1 MAESEENWYL
11 DLRSEMF
18 IIEIGDLDHILE
30 KALLVDARVIFM
42 EFKTNQ
48 VLWYETLILTIF
60 CFGSI
65 VSFRL

>member
-18 IIEIGDLDHILE
+18 IIEIGGLDHILE
-30 KALLVDARVIFM
+30 KALLVDTRVIFM

-48 VLWYETLILTIF
+48 VLWYETLIDNILLQIYCEF
-60 CFGSI
+60 
-65 VSFRL
+65 

>member
-18 IIEIGDLDHILE
+18 IIEIGGLDHILE
-30 KALLVDARVIFM
+30 KVLLVNTRVIFM

-48 VLWYETLILTIF
+48 VLWYETLIDNILLQIYCEF
-60 CFGSI
+60 
-65 VSFRL
+65 

>member
-18 IIEIGDLDHILE
+18 IIEIGGLDHILE
-30 KALLVDARVIFM
+30 KALLVDTRIIFM

-48 VLWYETLILTIF
+48 VLWYETLIDNILLQIYCEF
-60 CFGSI
+60 
-65 VSFRL
+65 

>member
-18 IIEIGDLDHILE
+18 IIEIGGLDYILE
-30 KALLVDARVIFM
+30 KALLVDTRVIFM

-48 VLWYETLILTIF
+48 VLWYETLIDNILLQIYCEF
-60 CFGSI
+60 
-65 VSFRL
+65 

>member
-18 IIEIGDLDHILE
+18 IIEIGGLDHILE
-30 KALLVDARVIFM
+30 KALLEDTRVIFM

-48 VLWYETLILTIF
+48 VLWYETLIDNILLQIYCEF
-60 CFGSI
+60 
-65 VSFRL
+65 